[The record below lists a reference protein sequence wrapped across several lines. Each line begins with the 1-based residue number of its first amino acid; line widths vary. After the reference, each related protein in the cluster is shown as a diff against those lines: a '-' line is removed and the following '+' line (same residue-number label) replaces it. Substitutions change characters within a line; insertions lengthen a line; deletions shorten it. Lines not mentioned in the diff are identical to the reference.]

1 MTRTMSRSAMSQATL
16 SRALALQAEK
26 SRAETS
32 RFGRGLAA
40 PSGVMLGV
48 ACALGHAGT
57 ALAQTSVLGRLSST
71 APGFTTLVEPAL
83 APDYQRD
90 HNIGVLDE
98 VHPDYDAVGA
108 AIGSFNFKPNVTLGV
123 VGDSNVFVTD
133 VARKADVSAVLKPG
147 FSLASDWSRHAL
159 QLQGNADL
167 RQYSTQTVANQN
179 AWDLYPSGE
188 MNLGRFFVLHAEG
201 RVGRYGESPFS
212 SDQNPEAQVLSRFF
226 RTGELLKGT
235 YTRGRVRLTAAYDH
249 SAYSYSQLRFPDGR
263 TGDQRYRNRTI
274 DRVSG
279 QVELALSPSLALY
292 SAVSTDKITYPV
304 LQSGGVS
311 QTSTGQQI
319 LAGVSFDLA
328 GVMRGM
334 IGAGFTHRG
343 YEAASQ
349 PNVNAFSAQ
358 ARVDFFPFKLTT
370 VTLTG
375 QRLVQDSALGSAPY
389 VDSRIS
395 AEVDQSLRE
404 NLMVIVGATAV
415 DQSYIDSTA
424 SRSSKQVHATL
435 RYQASR
441 WLGFQLE
448 SIYRTSKTNS
458 LSVGAGY
465 TDLMTGLSV
474 TVRR

>member
-1 MTRTMSRSAMSQATL
+1 
-16 SRALALQAEK
+16 
-26 SRAETS
+26 
-32 RFGRGLAA
+32 
-40 PSGVMLGV
+40 MLGV

-108 AIGSFNFKPNVTLGV
+108 AIGSFNLKPQVALGV
-123 VGDSNVFVTD
+123 VGDNNVYVTD
-133 VARKADVSAVLKPG
+133 VARKSDVSVVVKPG
-147 FSLASDWSRHAL
+147 FQLASDWSRHSL

-167 RQYSTQTVANQN
+167 RRYATQSVANQN
-179 AWDLYPSGE
+179 AWDLYPAGE
-188 MNLGRFFVLHAEG
+188 INLGRFFVLHAEG

-212 SDQNPEAQVLSRFF
+212 SDQNPEAQALSRFF
-226 RTGELLKGT
+226 RTAELLKGT
-235 YTRGRVRLTAAYDH
+235 YTRGRIRLSGVYDH
-249 SAYSYSQLRFPDGR
+249 SAYSYSTLRYPDGR

-279 QVELALSPSLALY
+279 QAEVALSPSFALY
-292 SAVSTDKITYPV
+292 SAVSGDKISYPV
-304 LQSGGVS
+304 VQSGSVS
-311 QTSTGQQI
+311 QSSSGQQI

-334 IGAGFTHRG
+334 VGAGFTHRS
-343 YEAASQ
+343 YEATRLHDVS
-349 PNVNAFSAQ
+349 AFSAQ
-358 ARVDFFPFKLTT
+358 AKVDFFPFKLTT
-370 VTLTG
+370 VSLVG
-375 QRLVQDSALGSAPY
+375 QRLVQDSALAAAPY

-395 AEVDQSLRE
+395 AEVAQSLRD
-404 NLMVIVGATAV
+404 NVIVLLGAMV
-415 DQSYIDSTA
+415 VSQNYIDTTT
-424 SRSSKQVHATL
+424 SRKSQQVHATL

-441 WLGFQLE
+441 WLGFQAE
-448 SIYRTSKTNS
+448 TIYRTSSVNS
-458 LSVGAGY
+458 LTVGAGY
-465 TDLMTGLSV
+465 NDFTMGLSM